1 MRGGARRRAARRAN
15 AARDAPDRQD
25 RRDAVQSLDRRNR
38 QVPPRLRDRRP
49 RRRNGPQR
57 RLRRAPVP
65 RSQHTTRPRRPRQS
79 RPVRQIRLLRPD
91 AGCPGADARPDG
103 PRGRGSRAPPPRRP
117 RRRHRAGAVRRS
129 VRPAR
134 HPHGRDVPP
143 RHDPHRAREDAR
155 RGQRPAAFQ
164 PARRPASRN
173 DVPRGTSQDR
183 HPATARPGV
192 RRLRALHETGRREG
206 SRAVL
211 FVDGRARPRPA
222 VPNCGCVPRRG
233 QWTRLGHAWVRRHGR
248 RTEGRRRS
256 VPRGTNG
263 GGRSRFPAR
272 GAAVLRHAHDG
283 GDVPDRARSSPR
295 FRALRRG
302 HRRDGTA
309 LLPVVR
315 GQGGEVRGPHRAP
328 RVP

>member
-1 MRGGARRRAARRAN
+1 MRSGARHRAARRAN
-15 AARDAPDRQD
+15 AAYDASARQS
-25 RRDAVQSLDRRNR
+25 RGDAVQSLDRRNR
-38 QVPPRLRDRRP
+38 QVPPRLRGRRP

-65 RSQHTTRPRRPRQS
+65 RPQHPPRPRRPRQS

-91 AGCPGADARPDG
+91 AGRPWADTRPDG
-103 PRGRGSRAPPPRRP
+103 RRGRGPRAPPPRRS
-117 RRRHRAGAVRRS
+117 RRGRRAGAVRRG

-164 PARRPASRN
+164 PARRPAPRN

-192 RRLRALHETGRREG
+192 RRLRALRETGRREG

-211 FVDGRARPRPA
+211 FVGGRARRGRARHRPS
-222 VPNCGCVPRRG
+222 RRG
-233 QWTRLGHAWVRRHGR
+233 
-248 RTEGRRRS
+248 
-256 VPRGTNG
+256 
-263 GGRSRFPAR
+263 AR
-272 GAAVLRHAHDG
+272 
-283 GDVPDRARSSPR
+283 
-295 FRALRRG
+295 
-302 HRRDGTA
+302 
-309 LLPVVR
+309 
-315 GQGGEVRGPHRAP
+315 
-328 RVP
+328 